1 MTDIHILNITHYM
14 SCPPK
19 SGGLLRMISPLQY
32 IEEDSGISIDF
43 LFGEYDCIN
52 AFKYCRFLERI
63 PVVHQAKY
71 VIYEQEK
78 DSLKNMPDDFSDE
91 VWKTLSRSLLKK
103 AVEMVSKT
111 HYDIIQLEHSF
122 LAWMV
127 PNLRK
132 ASPLSKIILDA
143 HNVEYRIFELWNK
156 YLPSAHMYQ
165 KAESLKNWEFNTWNL
180 YDGTFVVSSVEED
193 LIRKNSNLKKIYL
206 VPTGGGIDVEK
217 YVPKENVIDKPYD
230 ILYIGTME
238 WFPNAHGLM
247 WFIEKVLP
255 IIEKKRPGTK
265 LYIIGSGKP
274 NAKLISMTESNPY
287 VEFLGFQPDDVYFFH
302 HSKVFIVPL
311 WIGGGARVKIP
322 TAWAS
327 GIPVVSTTFGA
338 EGNFASDGDNI
349 LLADDPNQFAEC
361 VLNILSDSALAEY
374 LSKNSIETVKN
385 GFSTKICA
393 EKLVS
398 AYRDLVM

>member
-1 MTDIHILNITHYM
+1 M

-19 SGGLLRMISPLQY
+19 SGGLLRMISPLQH
-32 IEEDSGISIDF
+32 IGEDSGITIDF
-43 LFGEYDCIN
+43 LFGEYDSEK
-52 AFKYCRFLERI
+52 AFKYSRFLERI
-63 PVVHQAKY
+63 PVISRVKY
-71 VIYEQEK
+71 AVYEQEK
-78 DSLKNMPDDFSDE
+78 DSLANMPDGFSDE
-91 VWKTLSRSLLKK
+91 VWKTMSRSLLKK
-103 AVEMVSKT
+103 AIEMVSET
-111 HYDIIQLEHSF
+111 HYNIIQLEHSF

-127 PNLRK
+127 PDLRK
-132 ASPLSKIILDA
+132 ASPLSKIMLDA
-143 HNVEYRIFELWNK
+143 HNVEYRIFELWDK
-156 YLPSAHMYQ
+156 YLPSTYMHQ

-180 YDGTFVVSSVEED
+180 YDGAFVVSSVEEEI
-193 LIRKNSNLKKIYL
+193 LRKNSNLKNIYL

-217 YVPKENVIDKPYD
+217 YVPTTKVTDKPYD

-247 WFIEKVLP
+247 WFMEKVLP
-255 IIEKKRPGTK
+255 VIEKKRPGTK
-265 LYIIGSGKP
+265 LYIVGSGKP
-274 NAKLISMTESNPY
+274 NAKLVSMTKSNPY
-287 VEFLGFQPDDVYFFH
+287 VEFLGFQPDDVFFFH

-338 EGNFASDGDNI
+338 EGNFASDGNNI
-349 LLADDPNQFAEC
+349 LLADDPNQFADC
-361 VLNILSDSALAEY
+361 VLNILNNPDLAES
-374 LSKNSIETVKN
+374 LSKNSIETVKK

-393 EKLVS
+393 EKLVC

>member
-1 MTDIHILNITHYM
+1 M

-52 AFKYCRFLERI
+52 AFKYCRFLERMS
-63 PVVHQAKY
+63 VVHQAKY

-78 DSLKNMPDDFSDE
+78 NSLKNMPDGFSDE

-127 PNLRK
+127 PSLRK

-143 HNVEYRIFELWNK
+143 HNAEYRIFELWNK

-180 YDGTFVVSSVEED
+180 YDGAFVVSSVEED
-193 LIRKNSNLKKIYL
+193 LIRKNSNMKKIYL

-217 YVPKENVIDKPYD
+217 YVPKENVTDKPYD

-247 WFIEKVLP
+247 WFIENVLP

-265 LYIIGSGKP
+265 LYIIGSGKS

-338 EGNFASDGDNI
+338 EGNFASDGNNI
-349 LLADDPNQFAEC
+349 LLADNPNQFAEC
-361 VLNILSDSALAEY
+361 VLNILNNSDLAEK